1 MDMLSMLLAS
11 QKIGGFWENG
21 FPIIRIVLCV
31 FIMLCALFLVAVI
44 IVQPSNSSGIGAIN
58 GQSETFLSKNKGK
71 TFESKLK
78 RLTVIVS
85 IILAVCCIAM
95 VILSFIAAR

>member
-1 MDMLSMLLAS
+1 MNLLSNLLAETVNS
-11 QKIGGFWENG
+11 GGIYGW
-21 FPIIRIVLCV
+21 FPVFRIILCV
-31 FIMLCALFLVAVI
+31 FIAICALFLVAVI

-78 RLTVIVS
+78 RLTVISAIV
-85 IILAVCCIAM
+85 LAVCSLLLA
-95 VILSFIAAR
+95 ILELFV

>member
-1 MDMLSMLLAS
+1 MNILSTLLAA
-11 QKIGGFWENG
+11 QKLGGFWEF
-21 FPIIRIVLCV
+21 FPVLRIILCV
-31 FIMLCALFLVAVI
+31 FILLCALFVVAVV

-78 RLTVIVS
+78 RLTVISAIV
-85 IILAVCCIAM
+85 LALCCIAM
-95 VILSFIAAR
+95 VVLSFIANS